1 MRKAV
6 VLLAAVLLAS
16 TPCKLDGQVRLGIF
30 GGTNRTD
37 LSGDAPSGASFLSS
51 SGFAA
56 GIVGEFVIARD
67 IWLSFQPMYV
77 QKGSDIEF
85 GFADA
90 EQPDTLG
97 LALNYITLPVLF
109 KFVSGNGKTYASG
122 GLDLG
127 YLMSST
133 LSLDDESRDVK
144 DAFNSIDLSADF
156 AFGVM
161 FPIGRPKITVEARYT
176 QSILNLAKQGQ
187 NPDPDALPTR
197 FRSSGFQLF
206 AGLLYPLGGRDPRR
220 EAQSDLERAVG
231 TVVRSLEFKRPML
244 GGHAFMP
251 NNFVRDPFIKTFVRN
266 SIGIGNAV
274 DVKLPLVEIG
284 GDTILGLQG
293 DIMYATLD
301 FEYQQAI
308 RPWLAAR
315 GEFNL
320 LGRLGTNVGSLLASG
335 LTAATGFEVG
345 WLIRLFHSEKT
356 QLTGTLELA
365 NNSFTA
371 VNITR
376 FVEDVINGRPA
387 SLVQTTPSMR
397 GGGGIRFAWGVSPFF
412 GLTALAETGYGESV
426 DRSATDEWQATAGAT
441 VDFDFL
447 AISSVPIGVLL
458 GGRYNRLPDSG
469 EDTESDIFG
478 GVIRI
483 AYNGRSDFIIGLDI
497 GFERFESRVLNQ
509 TLNLGSIGIDLRY
522 YF

>member
-1 MRKAV
+1 MRKAI
-6 VLLAAVLLAS
+6 VLFAAVLLAS

-30 GGTNRTD
+30 GGANRTD

-56 GIVGEFVIARD
+56 GIVGEFAIARD

-77 QKGSDIEF
+77 QKGSDIEY
-85 GFADA
+85 GFADS

-127 YLMSST
+127 YLVSST
-133 LSLDDESRDVK
+133 LSLEDESRDVK
-144 DAFNSIDLSADF
+144 DAFNEFDLSADI

-161 FPIGRPKITVEARYT
+161 FPVGRPKITLEARYT
-176 QSILNLAKQGQ
+176 QSILNLAKQDQ
-187 NPDPDALPTR
+187 NPKPDALPTR

-206 AGLLYPLGGRDPRR
+206 AGLLYPLGGRDPQR

-231 TVVRSLEFKRPML
+231 TVVQALEYKRPML

-251 NNFVRDPFIKTFVRN
+251 NNLIRDPFIKTFVRN
-266 SIGIGNAV
+266 SIGIGQAV
-274 DVKLPLVEIG
+274 DVEIPLVEIG

-293 DIMYATLD
+293 DIMYATLA

-315 GEFNL
+315 GEFNV

-335 LTAATGFEVG
+335 LTAATGFDVG

-356 QLTGTLELA
+356 QLTGTLNLA
-365 NNSFTA
+365 SDNFTA
-371 VNITR
+371 VNIAR
-376 FVEDVINGRPA
+376 FVEDVIDGRPA
-387 SLVQTTPSMR
+387 SLVRTTPAVR

-412 GLTALAETGYGESV
+412 GVTALAEAGYGESV
-426 DRSATDEWQATAGAT
+426 DRSATDEWQASTGAT

-458 GGRYNRLPDSG
+458 AGKYDRLPESG
-469 EDTESDIFG
+469 EDTENDIFG
-478 GVIRI
+478 GVVRI
-483 AYNGRSDFIIGLDI
+483 AYNGRSDFIIGLDM
-497 GFERFESRVLNQ
+497 GFSRADSKALDQ
-509 TLNLGSIGIDLRY
+509 TLNLGSVGLNLRY

>member
-1 MRKAV
+1 
-6 VLLAAVLLAS
+6 
-16 TPCKLDGQVRLGIF
+16 
-30 GGTNRTD
+30 
-37 LSGDAPSGASFLSS
+37 
-51 SGFAA
+51 
-56 GIVGEFVIARD
+56 
-67 IWLSFQPMYV
+67 
-77 QKGSDIEF
+77 
-85 GFADA
+85 
-90 EQPDTLG
+90 
-97 LALNYITLPVLF
+97 
-109 KFVSGNGKTYASG
+109 
-122 GLDLG
+122 
-127 YLMSST
+127 MSST

-266 SIGIGNAV
+266 SIGIGKAV
-274 DVKLPLVEIG
+274 DVKIPLVEIG

-315 GEFNL
+315 GEFNV

-365 NNSFTA
+365 SNNFTA
-371 VNITR
+371 VNVSR

-387 SLVQTTPSMR
+387 SLVRTTPSMR
-397 GGGGIRFAWGVSPFF
+397 GGGGIRFAWGVSSFI
-412 GLTALAETGYGESV
+412 GVTALAETGYGESV
-426 DRSATDEWQATAGAT
+426 DRSATDEWQATTGAT

-469 EDTESDIFG
+469 EDTENDIFG
-478 GVIRI
+478 GLIRI

-497 GFERFESRVLNQ
+497 GFERAESRALDQ
-509 TLNLGSIGIDLRY
+509 TLNIGSVGINLRY